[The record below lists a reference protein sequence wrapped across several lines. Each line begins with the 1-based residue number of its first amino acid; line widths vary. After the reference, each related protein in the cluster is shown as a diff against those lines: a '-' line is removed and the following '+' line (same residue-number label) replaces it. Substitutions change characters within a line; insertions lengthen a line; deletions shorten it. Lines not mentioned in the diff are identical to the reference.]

1 MASWD
6 ERVTVEIGKYIEHA
20 TDKESIVK
28 IEIMYDE
35 PTDNE
40 FVCELGFPHPTKIEE
55 VPLARIDTSHGYLHL
70 DKLWKEEKE
79 KQKLYKEMDAW
90 DAANYL
96 QENWQSYFKKW
107 SNRKDTEIAEVY
119 RLKNLD

>member
-6 ERVTVEIGKYIEHA
+6 ERVTVKVGRYIEPA
-20 TDKESIVK
+20 TDKEPIIK

-35 PTDNE
+35 PTDND
-40 FVCELGFPHPTKIEE
+40 FVCELCFPHPSKLEE
-55 VPLARIDTSHGYLHL
+55 ISLARIDTSHGYLHL

-79 KQKLYKEMDAW
+79 KQKLHKEMDAW
-90 DAANYL
+90 EAAKYL

-107 SNRKDTEIAEVY
+107 SNRKDNEVSEVY
-119 RLKNLD
+119 KLENLE